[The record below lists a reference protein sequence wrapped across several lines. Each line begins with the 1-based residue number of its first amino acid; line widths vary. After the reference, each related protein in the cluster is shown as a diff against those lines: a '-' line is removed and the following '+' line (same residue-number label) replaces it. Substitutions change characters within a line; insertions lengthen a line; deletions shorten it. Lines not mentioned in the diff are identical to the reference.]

1 MAGGAGEKGETS
13 NRRYCRASWWGTNP
27 DKRAQDDIDVL
38 AADRVA
44 KRLVI
49 GECKY
54 RESFDETAEIEDL
67 ESKRNLVKG
76 YVATNFMLFT
86 KREISEATCAKLG
99 GRGDWRFVTLEDM
112 YAE

>member
-1 MAGGAGEKGETS
+1 MEQAKKGKLPIAATAVS
-13 NRRYCRASWWGTNP
+13 SWWGTNP
-27 DKRAQDDIDVL
+27 AKRAQDDIDVL